1 VLSLFNNPW
10 YKIPLEWYF
19 IPVLGLAGGIIAPLF
34 FGRHYCGQYC
44 PMGFIADGI
53 NPVNKAGRLLKSK
66 KLRILFLILFI
77 GLFVVA
83 FLPWNMGLPA
93 SMTHTY
99 WEATM
104 NKLWILW
111 VSCPFGIALPLM
123 LVLGFARGGRTW
135 CTYLCPWGAIGNSLS
150 KSQLEISSDCTD
162 CKACLKVCPQPE
174 ILEGVTGKG
183 GAVDQN
189 CLLCLKC
196 ADACKFDAVVLRG

>member
-1 VLSLFNNPW
+1 MSKTINFGVIRRRNQALSFTVFSILLILLVLSLFNNPW

-93 SMTHTY
+93 SMTRTY

-111 VSCPFGIALPLM
+111 VICPFGIALPLM
-123 LVLGFARGGRTW
+123 LVWGLPEAAGHGAPIFAPGARSATH
-135 CTYLCPWGAIGNSLS
+135 CP
-150 KSQLEISSDCTD
+150 
-162 CKACLKVCPQPE
+162 KASWRSPRIARIARP
-174 ILEGVTGKG
+174 
-183 GAVDQN
+183 A
-189 CLLCLKC
+189 
-196 ADACKFDAVVLRG
+196 